1 MILAIAKC
9 ALNISWPK
17 LPKVASNIDI
27 IRAFPD
33 FPKHMHHMP
42 WSLDSSGKSEHI
54 NIINFIIAKTESG
67 SLLILF
73 IYTLFIFCVNIVRFG
88 NDLRLTPQH
97 DHSSNSILGQWNGL
111 EPPARWAGAT
121 MQQLCRNG
129 TGYACSIG
137 GIYFWLFLV
146 SWWCNVGCSTFPTA
160 LNIKPRNPANAGAST
175 GIVSSQNGVW
185 LASVTTRALMV
196 IHTQIPVSVYD
207 PHFKGCGRY
216 GSSDT
221 ELHPSFPFFLFWN

>member
-146 SWWCNVGCSTFPTA
+146 SWWCNVWV
-160 LNIKPRNPANAGAST
+160 LNISHCFEHKTSEPCQCRRFDWNRFVSKWRLIGKCHDQGADGNPYADTSISIWST
-175 GIVSSQNGVW
+175 
-185 LASVTTRALMV
+185 L
-196 IHTQIPVSVYD
+196 
-207 PHFKGCGRY
+207 
-216 GSSDT
+216 
-221 ELHPSFPFFLFWN
+221 